1 MTLPQTEISWQKSHR
16 LIPSQYPPID
26 LFDDI
31 APPEDWEALAR
42 AESRTNPRIYE
53 QIGNLSQIPVHRRVQ
68 SSWVMAA
75 FTHYSL
81 DKPTR
86 FSDGSY
92 GVYYCAKDFE
102 TALRESCYHKA
113 LFFQATRQP
122 EGWAMQMRELVASV
136 HHCFH
141 DLRGENNAALLA
153 SADYSASQALAKK
166 LRSEESNGIIYPSV
180 RHEGGECLAAFWP
193 DVIGKPKQAGH
204 WMYHWNGEAID
215 YVKRL
220 DGQAGGSQVFM
231 L

>member
-1 MTLPQTEISWQKSHR
+1 
-16 LIPSQYPPID
+16 
-26 LFDDI
+26 
-31 APPEDWEALAR
+31 
-42 AESRTNPRIYE
+42 
-53 QIGNLSQIPVHRRVQ
+53 
-68 SSWVMAA
+68 
-75 FTHYSL
+75 
-81 DKPTR
+81 
-86 FSDGSY
+86 
-92 GVYYCAKDFE
+92 
-102 TALRESCYHKA
+102 
-113 LFFQATRQP
+113 
-122 EGWAMQMRELVASV
+122 
-136 HHCFH
+136 
-141 DLRGENNAALLA
+141 LLA